1 MSVMTNPHLTVFVE
15 GPTDHSVVQT
25 LVNALGLHHK
35 AYINV
40 RSMGGKRN
48 IASHIRQLK
57 NDHLNKFV
65 ALVDADEASVAD
77 SRELAHQQLGRPSID
92 VFCAV
97 PTIEAWIFADPDFAK
112 SAARSLHAKEMIDR
126 APLPEAIPYPKQ
138 FATNVFGSASKY
150 PVSGHFDVNLA
161 AARSPSLRTFVE
173 GVAALVGV
181 DLDFKLP
188 VGKLSD
194 TRDVVSTLLRE
205 LPETKVVWKTMT
217 GARISAGELAEAIAD
232 GTPLGN
238 QYATELLRVA
248 RDLIARQANK

>member
-1 MSVMTNPHLTVFVE
+1 MTNPHLTVFVE
-15 GPTDHSVVQT
+15 GHADSSMVLT
-25 LVNALGLHHK
+25 LVNALGLHEK
-35 AYINV
+35 AHVNV
-40 RSMGGKRN
+40 RLMGNKRN
-48 IASHIRQLK
+48 IAAHVRQLS
-57 NDHLNKFV
+57 NDHSNKFA

-77 SRELAHQQLGRPSID
+77 SRELARQQLGHPSID

-97 PTIEAWIFADPDFAK
+97 PTIEAWIFADPEFAK
-112 SAARSLHAKEMIDR
+112 SAARSPHAKEMIDR
-126 APLPEAIPYPKQ
+126 APLPETIPYPKQ
-138 FATNVFGSASKY
+138 FAMNVFGSASRY
-150 PVSGHFDVNLA
+150 PNAGNFDVNLA
-161 AARSPSLRTFVE
+161 AARSPSLRAFVE
-173 GVAALVGV
+173 GIGTLIGAEV
-181 DLDFKLP
+181 DFKLP

-217 GARISAGELAEAIAD
+217 GARISAGELARAIAE

>member
-1 MSVMTNPHLTVFVE
+1 MFPMRNVHLTVFVE
-15 GPTDHSVVQT
+15 GPTDHSMVLKLFEV
-25 LVNALGLHHK
+25 LGLHEK
-35 AYINV
+35 AHINV
-40 RSMGGKRN
+40 RPLGAKRN
-48 IASHIRQLK
+48 IASHIRQLR
-57 NDHLNKFV
+57 NDHLHKFV

-77 SRELAHQQLGRPSID
+77 SRELARQQLGSPSID

-97 PTIEAWIFADPDFAK
+97 PTIEAWIFADPEFAK
-112 SAARSLHAKEMIDR
+112 RAARSSHAKEMIDR

-138 FATNVFGSASKY
+138 FAMNVFGSASRY
-150 PVSGHFDVNLA
+150 PFAGQFDVQLA

-173 GVAALVGV
+173 GVAALVGA

-217 GARISAGELAEAIAD
+217 GAQLSAGELAKAIAE